1 MLVQPRVPVRLRHL
15 LVLLTAIGF
24 LPLILIGAWGVKT
37 TADHQRRELERSM
50 LDLSRALSSA
60 VDAELDGWVG
70 TLRTMARTPALGSG
84 DMRTFYEFA
93 REQVRMQ
100 SDWSG
105 VVLTDANGAVVFKTV
120 LPYGSQDGRVIDPDS
135 LQRAMSLRQ
144 PVIGRIAL
152 GQVAEPAFPVRV
164 PVTDND
170 NKPYVLTAAI
180 QPSRILKLVQ
190 RQRNPE
196 GWVISVFDN
205 AGLRVARSL
214 DHERTIGSGPSP
226 SLAQLMH
233 NGPMEGVGV
242 TRTLENVE
250 VATAYSRLSRH
261 GWTVAVGAPTA
272 PLTGILL
279 QSLAIYGGAIIAS
292 LLLCTGL
299 AVLIARR
306 MVTAMGALQE
316 QAVRLGRGEPV
327 QIAPSGI
334 YEVNLMGLA
343 LEAAAHQRT
352 GHERER
358 GHLLASLEQALQ
370 AQEEALARAES
381 ASRAKDDFLAVLGHE
396 LRNPLSP
403 IVSALDLMA
412 AREQG
417 VYQHER
423 DVMRR
428 QVVHLKRLVDDL
440 LDVSRITRGKLE
452 LVMAPVNLCQV
463 VTQAVD
469 AANGAK
475 QRGPAIS
482 VRMPDSAWVL
492 GDESRLVQVLTNL
505 LSNAVRFGGDGAIA
519 VTLEVTS
526 GQARLQVRDRGVG
539 MQPGMLEHIFEPF
552 YQAPQPLAR
561 AAGGLGLGLAI
572 ARNIVERHGGRIGA
586 ISAGQ
591 AQGSTFEVLLPAIAA
606 PRLELA
612 GDDVADNDAP
622 DDDAGG
628 DPCAGPARRR
638 ILVVDDN
645 QDAARGL
652 QALLELGG
660 HDVVAVHSACAA
672 LDSFAAAQPDVAIVD
687 IGLPDMNGYQLAG
700 ALRVRSRAAL
710 RLIALTGYGQ
720 AADKQ
725 RAEAAGFDLHL
736 TKPAGIA
743 ELQRAIAGA
752 A

>member
-1 MLVQPRVPVRLRHL
+1 L

-24 LPLILIGAWGVKT
+24 IPLILIGAWGVKM

-84 DMRTFYEFA
+84 DMRAFYDFA
-93 REQVRMQ
+93 KEQVHMQ
-100 SDWSG
+100 SDWSS

-120 LPYGSQDGRVIDPDS
+120 LPYGSQDGWVIDPDS

-144 PVIGRIAL
+144 PVIGRIAH
-152 GQVAEPAFPVRV
+152 GQAAQPAFPVRV
-164 PVTDND
+164 PVTDNQ
-170 NKPYVLTAAI
+170 NNLYVLTAAI

-190 RQRNPE
+190 RQRNPD
-196 GWVISVFDN
+196 GWVISVHDSS
-205 AGLRVARSL
+205 GLRVARSL
-214 DHERTIGSGPSP
+214 DHERTIGTGPSA
-226 SLAQLMH
+226 SLAQLMQ

-250 VATAYSRLSRH
+250 VVSAYTRLSRY

-272 PLTGILL
+272 ALTGILA
-279 QSLAIYGGAIIAS
+279 QSAAVYAGAIIAS

-306 MVTAMGALQE
+306 MVAAIGALQE

-334 YEVNLMGLA
+334 YEVNMMGLA

-358 GHLLASLEQALQ
+358 GHLLASLEQALK

-403 IVSALDLMA
+403 IVSALDLMS

-417 VYQHER
+417 VYQRER

-463 VTQAVD
+463 VAQAVD

-475 QRGPAIS
+475 LRGPAIG
-482 VRMPDSAWVL
+482 VRMPESAWVM

-519 VTLEVTS
+519 VTLEVVS
-526 GQARLQVRDRGVG
+526 GQARLQVRDHGVG
-539 MQPGMLEHIFEPF
+539 MHPGMLEHIFEPF

-586 ISAGQ
+586 ISPGQ

-606 PRLELA
+606 PRLGLP
-612 GDDVADNDAP
+612 ADGAP
-622 DDDAGG
+622 EHEPDAGAAHA
-628 DPCAGPARRR
+628 DATSSEPARRR

-645 QDAARGL
+645 QDAAKGL
-652 QALLELGG
+652 QALLELSG
-660 HDVVAVHSACAA
+660 HEVVAVHSACAA
-672 LDSFAAAQPDVAIVD
+672 LDSFAAEQPEVAIVD

-700 ALRVRSRAAL
+700 ALRARSRGAL

-736 TKPAGIA
+736 TKPAGIT
-743 ELQRAIAGA
+743 ELQRAIADVE
-752 A
+752 

>member
-24 LPLILIGAWGVKT
+24 LPLILIGAWGVKM

-70 TLRTMARTPALGSG
+70 TLRTMARTPALASG

-93 REQVRMQ
+93 REQVRTQ
-100 SDWSG
+100 SDWTS
-105 VVLTDANGAVVFKTV
+105 VVLTDANGAVVFKTL

-152 GQVAEPAFPVRV
+152 GQAAMPAFPVRV
-164 PVTDND
+164 PVTDDD
-170 NKPYVLTAAI
+170 NNLYILTAAI
-180 QPSRILKLVQ
+180 QPGRILKLVQ
-190 RQRNPE
+190 RQRNPD
-196 GWVISVFDN
+196 GWVISVHDN
-205 AGLRVARSL
+205 TGLRVARSL
-214 DHERTIGSGPSP
+214 DHERTIGTGPSP
-226 SLAQLMH
+226 SLQQLMQG
-233 NGPMEGVGV
+233 GPMEGVGV

-250 VATAYSRLSRH
+250 VVTAYTRVSRY
-261 GWTVAVGAPTA
+261 GWTVAVGAPTST
-272 PLTGILL
+272 LDGILA
-279 QSLAIYGGAIIAS
+279 QSVAVYAGAIIAS

-299 AVLIARR
+299 AALIARR
-306 MVTAMGALQE
+306 LVKGMATLQE

-327 QIAPSGI
+327 QVAPSGI

-352 GHERER
+352 GHEQER
-358 GHLLASLEQALQ
+358 GRLLASLEQALKS
-370 AQEEALARAES
+370 QEEALARAES

-403 IVSALDLMA
+403 IVSALDLMS

-417 VYQHER
+417 VYQRER

-452 LVMAPVNLCQV
+452 LVLAPVNLCQV
-463 VTQAVD
+463 VAQAVD
-469 AANGAK
+469 AANAAK
-475 QRGPAIS
+475 QRGPAIG
-482 VRMPDSAWVL
+482 VHMPDSVWVL
-492 GDESRLVQVLTNL
+492 GDESRLVQVVTNL
-505 LSNAVRFGGDGAIA
+505 LSNAVRFGGDGAIQ
-519 VTLEVTS
+519 VTLEEAG
-526 GQARLQVRDRGVG
+526 GQARLQVRDHGVG
-539 MQPGMLEHIFEPF
+539 MAPGMLEHIFEPF

-591 AQGSTFEVLLPAIAA
+591 MRGSAFEVLLPVMAA
-606 PRLELA
+606 PGPEA
-612 GDDVADNDAP
+612 PADEEPAAP
-622 DDDAGG
+622 V
-628 DPCAGPARRR
+628 RRKV
-638 ILVVDDN
+638 LVVDDN

-652 QALLELGG
+652 QDLLELSG
-660 HDVVAVHSACAA
+660 HAVAAVHSACAA
-672 LDSFAAAQPDVAIVD
+672 LDSFAAEPPEVAIID
-687 IGLPDMNGYQLAG
+687 IGLPDMNGYQLAR
-700 ALRVRSRAAL
+700 ALRARSRGPL

-725 RAEAAGFDLHL
+725 RAETAGFDLHL

>member
-1 MLVQPRVPVRLRHL
+1 L

-24 LPLILIGAWGVKT
+24 LPLILIGAWGVKM

-93 REQVRMQ
+93 KEQVRTQ
-100 SDWSG
+100 PDWTS
-105 VVLTDANGAVVFKTV
+105 VVLTDANGAVVFKTL
-120 LPYGSQDGRVIDPDS
+120 LPFGSQDSRVIDPDS
-135 LQRAMSLRQ
+135 LQRAMALRQ
-144 PVIGRIAL
+144 PVIGRIAQ
-152 GQVAEPAFPVRV
+152 GQAPAPAFPVRV
-164 PVTDND
+164 PVTDDEN
-170 NKPYVLTAAI
+170 NLYVLTAAI
-180 QPSRILKLVQ
+180 QPSRILRLVQ

-196 GWVISVFDN
+196 GWVISVHDSS
-205 AGLRVARSL
+205 GLRVARSL
-214 DHERTIGSGPSP
+214 DHERTIGTNASP
-226 SLAQLMH
+226 SLQQLMLS
-233 NGPMEGVGV
+233 GPMEGVGI

-250 VATAYSRLSRH
+250 VVSAYTRLSRY
-261 GWTVAVGAPTA
+261 GWTVAVGAPTRELNGMLA
-272 PLTGILL
+272 
-279 QSLAIYGGAIIAS
+279 QSVAVYAGAIIAS

-299 AVLIARR
+299 AALIARR
-306 MVTAMGALQE
+306 VVSAMGAMQE

-327 QIAPSGI
+327 QLAPSGI

-352 GHERER
+352 VHEQER
-358 GHLLASLEQALQ
+358 GRLLESLEQALKS
-370 AQEEALARAES
+370 QEEALARAES

-403 IVSALDLMA
+403 IVSALDLMS

-417 VYQHER
+417 VYQRER

-452 LVMAPVNLCQV
+452 LVLAPVNLCQV
-463 VTQAVD
+463 VAQAVD
-469 AANGAK
+469 AANAAK
-475 QRGPAIS
+475 QRGPAIA
-482 VRMPDSAWVL
+482 VRMPESVWVL
-492 GDESRLVQVLTNL
+492 GDESRLVQVVTNL
-505 LSNAVRFGGDGAIA
+505 LSNAVRFGGDGAIL
-519 VTLEVTS
+519 VTLEEQ
-526 GQARLQVRDRGVG
+526 GGRARLQVRDHG
-539 MQPGMLEHIFEPF
+539 MGMLPDMLEHIFEPF

-586 ISAGQ
+586 ISAGRER
-591 AQGSTFEVLLPAIAA
+591 GSTFEVLLPAMAA
-606 PRLELA
+606 PAEEAPADDEL
-612 GDDVADNDAP
+612 DA
-622 DDDAGG
+622 
-628 DPCAGPARRR
+628 PARRK

-652 QALLELGG
+652 QDLLELSG
-660 HDVVAVHSACAA
+660 HAVAAVHSACAA
-672 LDSFAAAQPDVAIVD
+672 LDSFAADQPEVAIID
-687 IGLPDMNGYQLAG
+687 IGLPDMSGYQLAA
-700 ALRVRSRAAL
+700 ALRVRSRQPL

-720 AADKQ
+720 ADDKR
-725 RAEAAGFDLHL
+725 RAESAGFDLHL

-752 A
+752 E

>member
-1 MLVQPRVPVRLRHL
+1 MLVQARVPVRLRHL
-15 LVLLTAIGF
+15 LVQLTAIGF

-50 LDLSRALSSA
+50 LDLSRALSTA

-70 TLRTMARTPALGSG
+70 TLRTMARTPALGEAN
-84 DMRTFYEFA
+84 MPVFYEFA
-93 REQVRMQ
+93 REQVRTQ
-100 SDWSG
+100 PDWSG
-105 VVLTDANGAVVFKTV
+105 VVLTDANGAVLFKTV
-120 LPYGSQDGRVIDPDS
+120 LPYGSQDGRVVDPDS

-144 PVIGRIAL
+144 PVIGRVAV
-152 GQVAEPAFPVRV
+152 GQAGLAAFPVRV
-164 PVTDND
+164 PVADNA
-170 NKPYVLTAAI
+170 NRQYVLTAAI
-180 QPSRILKLVQ
+180 QPSRILKLIQ
-190 RQRNPE
+190 RQRNPD
-196 GWVISVFDN
+196 GWVISVHDN
-205 AGLRVARSL
+205 SGLRVARSL
-214 DHERTIGSGPSP
+214 DHEHTVGTGPSP
-226 SLAQLMH
+226 TLAHLMRT
-233 NGPMEGVGV
+233 GPMEGVGV

-250 VATAYSRLSRH
+250 VVTAYTRLSRY
-261 GWTVAVGAPTA
+261 GWAVAVGAPTA
-272 PLTGILL
+272 ALTRILA
-279 QSLAIYGGAIIAS
+279 QSVAIYAGAIIAS
-292 LLLCTGL
+292 LLLCSGL
-299 AVLIARR
+299 ALLIARR
-306 MVTAMGALQE
+306 MVTAMGSLQE

-327 QIAPSGI
+327 HIEPSGI
-334 YEVNLMGLA
+334 YEVNMMGLA
-343 LEAAAHQRT
+343 LEAAAHQRE
-352 GHERER
+352 GQERER
-358 GHLLASLEQALQ
+358 GHLLASLEQALT

-403 IVSALDLMA
+403 IVSALDLMS

-417 VYQHER
+417 VYQRER

-428 QVVHLKRLVDDL
+428 QVTHLKRLVDDL

-463 VTQAVD
+463 VAQAVD
-469 AANGAK
+469 AANAAK
-475 QRGPAIS
+475 QRGPAIG
-482 VRMPDSAWVL
+482 VQMPDSLWVL
-492 GDESRLVQVLTNL
+492 GDESRLVQVMTSL
-505 LSNAVRFGGDGAIA
+505 LSNAVRFGCDGPIS
-519 VTLEVTS
+519 VTLELS
-526 GQARLQVRDRGVG
+526 AGQARLQVRDHGVG
-539 MQPGMLEHIFEPF
+539 MQPDMLQHIFEPF

-606 PRLELA
+606 PDMEA
-612 GDDVADNDAP
+612 APEPEPEAVAP
-622 DDDAGG
+622 
-628 DPCAGPARRR
+628 RR

-645 QDAARGL
+645 LDAARGL
-652 QALLELGG
+652 QDLLELSG
-660 HDVVAVHSACAA
+660 HDVAAVHSASAA
-672 LDSFAAAQPDVAIVD
+672 LDSFAAAQPEVAIID
-687 IGLPDMNGYQLAG
+687 IGLPDMNGYQLAA
-700 ALRVRSRAAL
+700 ALRARSRGAL

-720 AADKQ
+720 GADKR